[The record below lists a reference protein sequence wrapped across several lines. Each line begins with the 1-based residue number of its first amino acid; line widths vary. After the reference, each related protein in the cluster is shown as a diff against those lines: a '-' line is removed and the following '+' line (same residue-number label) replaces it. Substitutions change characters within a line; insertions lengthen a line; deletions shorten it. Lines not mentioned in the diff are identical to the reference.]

1 MRSTWLVKQPFGS
14 MFKFLIT
21 LFITIIIPVVILTVW
36 VNQTLSPVGDPGR
49 EKIFVVKNGEST
61 SVLSQ
66 RLQEEGLIRNTFI
79 FRLYLKLTG
88 LDKQIQAG
96 SFKLS
101 PEQSVKEI
109 SLALTRGRLDKWIT
123 IIEGLRKE
131 EIAATLEK
139 DFDIDRGKFLG
150 VAQEGELFPDTY
162 LIPVGADEEKILSIL
177 NRNFQKKFS
186 DYLKTKATNNGL
198 TQKEVLTLASIVERE
213 ARSKEE
219 RPVIAGILIKRW
231 REGLTIAADATIQ
244 YALGYSNEEKSWWRK
259 NLTEEDLKI
268 NSPYNTR
275 IKTGLP
281 PGPICNPGLAAIK
294 AVVNPSSS
302 PYYFY
307 LHDDDGKVH
316 YAKTLEEHQ
325 QNIQKY
331 LSS

>member
-1 MRSTWLVKQPFGS
+1 MRSTWSVKQPFGS
-14 MFKFLIT
+14 MFKFWIT

-49 EKIFVVKNGEST
+49 EKIFVVKNGEGT

-66 RLQEEGLIRNTFI
+66 RLQKEGLIRNTFI

-139 DFDIDRGKFLG
+139 DFDIDREKFLR
-150 VAQEGELFPDTY
+150 AAREGELFPDTY
-162 LIPVGADEEKILSIL
+162 LIPVGADEEKILAIL
-177 NRNFQKKFS
+177 DKNFKKKFS
-186 DYLKTKATNNGL
+186 DDLRTKATNNGF

-231 REGLTIAADATIQ
+231 REGLSIAADATIQ

-275 IKTGLP
+275 LKTGLP
-281 PGPICNPGLAAIK
+281 PAPICNPGLASIK
-294 AVVNPSSS
+294 AVVSPGESS
-302 PYYFY
+302 YYFY
-307 LHDDDGKVH
+307 LHDVDGKVH
-316 YAKTLEEHQ
+316 YARTFEEHQ
-325 QNIQKY
+325 QNIRKY
-331 LSS
+331 LTP